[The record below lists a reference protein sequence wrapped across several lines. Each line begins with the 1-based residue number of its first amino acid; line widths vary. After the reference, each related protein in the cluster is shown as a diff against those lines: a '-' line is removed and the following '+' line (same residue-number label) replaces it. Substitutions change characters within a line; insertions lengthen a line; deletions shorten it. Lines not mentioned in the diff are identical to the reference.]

1 MSLDPIELADAQRV
15 ELGGKTW
22 LLPSLVWKQIKVVI
36 PGIDAF
42 RARYAEIMAS
52 GSEYGEADLDQM
64 LRIVW
69 AALTRARPD
78 LTLAELE
85 ELPISV
91 SQLAVAIPLVA
102 KAAGLG
108 GKAPLPTTTATK
120 EAEAEPSHSTLTS

>member
-91 SQLAVAIPLVA
+91 SQLAVAIPQVA